1 MNLDK
6 AVISGDIVAF
16 TSLSDAERSIVEEAV
31 KQLLIELENQFKGFS
46 RIIKGDYLEYYL
58 PNPKDALRVAL
69 AVKCFI
75 KAIPVRLSPLE
86 KKAKLFKMH
95 GIRLAIG
102 IGKISRFNPDK
113 GIIDGEAIYFS
124 GRTLEENAS
133 YNKGK
138 SITKKT
144 LFIKTNNEN
153 LNSQLEP
160 LFALLDVLLSKSTAK
175 QSEVI
180 YLKLLGNNE
189 EAIAEK
195 MKIIQSTVNQHSTS
209 AGWNAIEQAVLFFEK
224 VVQTILE

>member
-1 MNLDK
+1 MN
-6 AVISGDIVAF
+6 
-16 TSLSDAERSIVEEAV
+16 SL
-31 KQLLIELENQFKGFS
+31 
-46 RIIKGDYLEYYL
+46 
-58 PNPKDALRVAL
+58 KD
-69 AVKCFI
+69 
-75 KAIPVRLSPLE
+75 

-144 LFIKTNNEN
+144 LFIKTSSEI

-195 MKIIQSTVNQHSTS
+195 MKIFQSTVNQHSTS

-224 VVQTILE
+224 VVQTISE